1 MDNNNLS
8 GGLFKSFDI
17 IVFLYKKK
25 LPLIIVG
32 ALAVIASAIFSS
44 PFFITPKFKSTVVM
58 FPAATNSISKV
69 LISYNS
75 GSKDDIMG
83 FGSEEQTEQ
92 LLQILTS
99 NKIRSRIIKKYDLM
113 RHYDIDTASKYKY
126 TTLFRE
132 YESNIKCRRTE
143 FMAVEIVV
151 LDKDPQM
158 AADIAND
165 IANLLDSVKN
175 EMQRQRAVEG
185 LQIAEK
191 DYSRIKEEVNKMVD
205 SLKSLGKKGI
215 NDYVSQA
222 EVLNQQYAIALRTGA
237 SPAAIKALKAQLD
250 TLSKYGGAYLFLSDE
265 LKYKTEQVAQLKA
278 KYDEA
283 KVDAESFIS
292 QKFIIDN
299 AYKAEKK
306 AYPTRWLIV
315 VITTFSALLLT
326 IIVLIILDN
335 FARIK
340 GAIRN
345 S

>member
-1 MDNNNLS
+1 MDQNNLT

-17 IVFLYKKK
+17 IVFLYKKRIV
-25 LPLIIVG
+25 LIIVG
-32 ALAVIASAIFSS
+32 IATVIASVVFSS
-44 PFFITPKFKSTVVM
+44 PFFITPKYKSTVVM
-58 FPAATNSISKV
+58 FPTSTNSISKV

-83 FGSEEQTEQ
+83 FGSEEQAEQ

-99 NKIRSRIIKKYDLM
+99 NKIRSHIVKKYKLM
-113 RHYDIDTASKYKY
+113 EHYDIDSTSRFKY
-126 TTLFRE
+126 TNLFRE
-132 YESNIKCRRTE
+132 YESNIQCRRTE

-175 EMQRQRAVEG
+175 EMQKQRAVEG
-185 LQIAEK
+185 LKIAEK
-191 DYSRIKEEVNKMVD
+191 DYNQLKTEVDKMVD
-205 SLKSLGKKGI
+205 SLKVLGRKGI

-222 EVLNQQYAIALRTGA
+222 EVINQQYAIALRTGA
-237 SPAAIKALKAQLD
+237 PQGAVKALKNQLD
-250 TLSKYGGAYLFLSDE
+250 TLSKYGGAYLYLSDAM
-265 LKYKTEQVAQLKA
+265 KFKTEQIAFLKT

-283 KVDAESFIS
+283 RVDAESFIS
-292 QKFIIDN
+292 QKFIVDN

-306 AYPTRWLIV
+306 AYPIRWLIV
-315 VITTFSALLLT
+315 VITTFSSLLLT

-335 FARIK
+335 ISRIRSSIK
-340 GAIRN
+340 N